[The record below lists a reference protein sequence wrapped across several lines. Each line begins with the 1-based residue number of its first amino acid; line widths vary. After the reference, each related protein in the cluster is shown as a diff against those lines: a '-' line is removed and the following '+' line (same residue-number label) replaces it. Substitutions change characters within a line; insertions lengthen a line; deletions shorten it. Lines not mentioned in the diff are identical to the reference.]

1 MTTNNYTGQNNQTQS
16 DYFDNHNS
24 EDTNNTR
31 VLSEEERHGFDGVT
45 IDEAG
50 GEVHMD
56 RSPDD
61 PNTFNETYDEGY
73 SRVKVVNLNAS
84 SWLTRIILIA
94 VVAAI
99 VAVIFIFGGVIL
111 TIVGIVFIIGTLI
124 SMIFGLF

>member
-50 GEVHMD
+50 GG
-56 RSPDD
+56 
-61 PNTFNETYDEGY
+61 F
-73 SRVKVVNLNAS
+73 L
-84 SWLTRIILIA
+84 
-94 VVAAI
+94 
-99 VAVIFIFGGVIL
+99 VICPKW
-111 TIVGIVFIIGTLI
+111 
-124 SMIFGLF
+124 